1 MSDRSSSKET
11 SPERSPWSRLSVLL
25 SGAFL
30 LALALLG
37 ILVAATGGGSGGGQ
51 PSENADNR

>member
-1 MSDRSSSKET
+1 M
-11 SPERSPWSRLSVLL
+11 LL

-37 ILVAATGGGSGGGQ
+37 VLVAATGGGSSGGQ
-51 PSENADNR
+51 PARTPTAGCSPGCAFDEGDRERLP